1 MKVGDRV
8 KHVTKGEGTIVEVDS
23 SDPSCP
29 YLVKLDD
36 ERCNWWSHVN
46 HVSLID
52 KGKIF
57 VLGFYCN
64 NGEHRVHSCTSNVKK
79 AEAWLKQHKKEYL
92 GIHFTKWEF
101 KNE

>member
-8 KHVTKGEGTIVEVDS
+8 KHLTEGEGVIVEVDS
-23 SDPSCP
+23 GDIGCP
-29 YLVKLDD
+29 YYVKLDKGHH
-36 ERCNWWSHVN
+36 WWSHVN

-79 AEAWLKQHKKEYL
+79 AEVWLEQHKKEYP